1 MIPDRYFLIALLA
14 AGLGGGGAMLMSR
27 SAAVETVDG
36 ARAFP
41 MEVIELPDIAVLDG
55 EGRALSLRKEAVGD
69 ALLVVNFNFTTCETI
84 CPVGNVVMKAI
95 DDRARTEVPMPVRL
109 LSITIDPARDTPR
122 KMRKAASEAGASA
135 QWLWLTGAP
144 ADIDL
149 LLGRFDARAA
159 DIQFHDPMFLI
170 GDARSGRFRRIVGL
184 PKPERVLEELRG
196 FAS

>member
-1 MIPDRYFLIALLA
+1 MIPVRYFLIALLA
-14 AGLGGGGAMLMSR
+14 AGLGGGGAMLMNR

-122 KMRKAASEAGASA
+122 KMREAAREAGASA